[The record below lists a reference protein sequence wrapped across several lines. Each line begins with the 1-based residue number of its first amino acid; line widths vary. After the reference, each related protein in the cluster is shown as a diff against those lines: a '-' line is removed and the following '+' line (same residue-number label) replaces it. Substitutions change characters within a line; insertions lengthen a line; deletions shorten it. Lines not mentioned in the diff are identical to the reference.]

1 VYLRREG
8 ERSVLYIATADPTD
22 EAALRACAEAARM
35 PVRPM
40 VAAGDDLRAAIDV
53 WYGARPRPPPG
64 LTAAVSAPVRRP
76 SVGAMR
82 AVASVDP
89 VAARPAAPVTKPAK
103 LPAAAAAQIEEVE
116 EVELAGEDVVA
127 HVSGP
132 PAPATK
138 PVVLVVAAPKSLVRT
153 CRMAAVAFE
162 ARVQA
167 TDFLTAG
174 RYVRELSP
182 FALVVTEDVYAFDRL
197 GISKLALDAD
207 ALLVIWSDDLDAEY
221 LEPLLDTALKHRT
234 KR

>member
-1 VYLRREG
+1 
-8 ERSVLYIATADPTD
+8 
-22 EAALRACAEAARM
+22 
-35 PVRPM
+35 M
-40 VAAGDDLRAAIDV
+40 VAHASD
-53 WYGARPRPPPG
+53 PP
-64 LTAAVSAPVRRP
+64 
-76 SVGAMR
+76 
-82 AVASVDP
+82 
-89 VAARPAAPVTKPAK
+89 
-103 LPAAAAAQIEEVE
+103 
-116 EVELAGEDVVA
+116 LA
-127 HVSGP
+127 
-132 PAPATK
+132 ATK

-153 CRMAAVAFE
+153 CRMAAVAFD